1 MSHFVEGM
9 VMSNIIAGRF
19 QTQSDVVFAIAELE
33 RIGFPRAAISSFYVN
48 PAGQHD
54 LYFDDGGVLGGN
66 STEERHHPEPHS
78 ENWDVKRKAGMMV
91 AVAAD
96 TPQQEA
102 DALSLLKTIHAGAI
116 ECSVGT
122 IIDGDW
128 RDFDPLSTAH
138 LQH

>member
-1 MSHFVEGM
+1 M

-19 QTQSDVVFAIAELE
+19 QTQSDVAFAIAELE
-33 RIGFPRAAISSFYVN
+33 RIGFPRASISSFYVN

-66 STEERHHPEPHS
+66 STRERHELEPRSTH
-78 ENWDVKRKAGMMV
+78 WDVPRKAGMMV

-102 DALSLLKTIHAGAI
+102 DALGLLKTIHAGAI
-116 ECSVGT
+116 ECGVGT

-128 RDFDPLSTAH
+128 RDFDPLSIAH

>member
-1 MSHFVEGM
+1 M

-19 QTQSDVVFAIAELE
+19 QTQSDVAFAIAELE
-33 RIGFPRAAISSFYVN
+33 RIGFPRASISSFYVN

-66 STEERHHPEPHS
+66 STKERHEPERG

-102 DALSLLKTIHAGAI
+102 DALGLLETIHAGAI
-116 ECSVGT
+116 ERSVGT